1 MIPVHGD
8 RIVFLGDS
16 ITQQQL
22 YTNYVESYLAMR
34 FPALKLSFWNAGWG
48 GDTAPGGAQ
57 RLQRDVLA
65 LKPTL
70 VTICYGMN
78 DGRYTASTPE
88 IVGAYEAGLR
98 EVVTRLQAAGCRVVV
113 LTPGVVD
120 YDRNPT
126 HRANDYNRGL
136 RVLADAALRVA
147 AEAGAVGYDL
157 HALMLDVQSRA
168 KAADPAFT
176 MIPDAVHPDP
186 AGQLVMA
193 YALLD
198 ALGVPSRTVSIDV
211 DAEARSASCT
221 GGRSAR
227 MRRTADGVRV
237 QAVLSELPFHIEPV
251 ARKVLPHL
259 PFRERF
265 DDQRLVVRG
274 LEGENWQLRA
284 FGQRTPVSR
293 TDLEAGVPLS
303 SICGSG
309 PARAASAVH
318 AFTRD
323 KAQLYFIA
331 WRAMALQGQNSATY
345 YAAAH
350 IAQAAA
356 SRQQDRA
363 RDRLIAEKAGLRLEV
378 DLVPSLSDGDMLID
392 QDFIAWWSVRGPI
405 PGPARVDHLGGEAAF
420 AAQPRLDS
428 AWATVSLDTA
438 APGNN
443 LNALIGPAQDC
454 LAYACTRLSS
464 PVAQE
469 AELRIGSD
477 DGCAVWLNGEQVHDV
492 LDAARGVVVDQD
504 RVRVKL
510 RAGENVLLLKIA
522 QLGGNWGLSVRLA
535 GLSRPVVCR
544 R

>member
-1 MIPVHGD
+1 MIPVSGD

-22 YTNYVESYLAMR
+22 YTNYVESYLATR

-48 GDTAPGGAQ
+48 GDTAPGGAK

-65 LKPTL
+65 LEPTL

-98 EVVTRLQAAGCRVVV
+98 ELIARLKAAGCRVVV

-120 YDRNPT
+120 YDRNPI
-126 HRANDYNRGL
+126 HRANGYNRGL
-136 RVLADAALRVA
+136 RVLADSALRLA

-157 HALMLDVQSRA
+157 HALMLDVQARA

-198 ALGVPSRTVSIDV
+198 ALGVPPRQVTVEV
-211 DAEARSASCT
+211 DAPGRSAACA

-227 MRRTADGVRV
+227 MRRTQDGIRIE
-237 QAVLSELPFHIEPV
+237 ARLSALPFFVEPA
-251 ARKVLPHL
+251 ARKVLPFL
-259 PFRERF
+259 PFAQRF
-265 DDQRLVVRG
+265 DEQILRVRG
-274 LEGENWQLRA
+274 LEGEHWQIRA
-284 FGQRTPVSR
+284 AGQRTPAPR
-293 TDLEAGVPLS
+293 AALEAGVPLAG
-303 SICGSG
+303 IAGAA
-309 PARAASAVH
+309 PARAAAAVH

-323 KAQLYFIA
+323 KDQLYFAA
-331 WRAMALQGQNSATY
+331 WRMLALQGQNGPAY

-350 IAQAAA
+350 RAQAAA

-363 RDRLIAEKAGLRLEV
+363 RDRLIGERSGLELRL
-378 DLVPSLSDGDMLID
+378 DLVPSLADGDLLLD
-392 QDFIAWWSVRGPI
+392 QDFIAWWSLKGPI
-405 PGPARVDHLGGEAAF
+405 PGAARADHLGGEAAF
-420 AAQPRLDS
+420 AAQPRLDA
-428 AWATVSLDTA
+428 AWTAVSLDVA

-454 LAYACTRLSS
+454 VAYACARLDS

-477 DGCAVWLNGEQVHDV
+477 DGCAAWLNGELVHDV

-504 RVRVKL
+504 RVRVRL
-510 RAGENVLLLKIA
+510 RAGENILLLKIA